1 MFETLGTENFPKLI
15 IYTDEPFVYT
25 VEDHIS
31 LFRRTKTHMKGKD
44 CDLTY

>member
-15 IYTDEPFVYT
+15 IYTDESFVYT

-31 LFRRTKTHMKGKD
+31 LFRRTNGKRFVR
-44 CDLTY
+44 LFY